1 MITRSELD
9 LIGEAKTFE
18 KSPYIK
24 DGMGVLL
31 IEEISY
37 SRKTKGPT
45 FVARMQVVESKPN
58 GDLDPVTKQP
68 TVPNGV
74 GTEVAY
80 VQLPQLYPNAA
91 GDIKAFLC
99 NVLGT
104 DANSVSKEE
113 FSKTLAQ
120 AADIDPTS
128 GEFVGKSLGPN
139 RQPMRGMLVR
149 YSTYQKETQKG
160 ANKGRINTYVKF
172 SHIKQG
178 NSPEEIAA
186 RRAELDATRPLK

>member
-18 KSPYIK
+18 KSPFIK

-68 TVPNGV
+68 AVPNAV

-80 VQLPQLYPNAA
+80 VQLPQLYPSAA

-104 DANSVSKEE
+104 DASAVSKEE

-120 AADIDPTS
+120 AADIDTAT
-128 GEFVGKSLGPN
+128 GEYVGKSLGPN

-149 YSTYQKETQKG
+149 YATYQKETQKG
-160 ANKGRINTYVKF
+160 PNKGKINTYAKF

-178 NSPEEIAA
+178 NSAEEIAA
-186 RRAELDATRPLK
+186 RRNELDNTRPLK